1 MSVNAVVQG
10 GHWAPE
16 CLKEAWTYGTQAKYN
31 PFLGQVWWPIH
42 PETDDYSIKME
53 YSAYDICNEL
63 KEKLGLKQ
71 KLRRT
76 VREVIHVRA
85 IRVHE
90 AEGAVAKAEE

>member
-1 MSVNAVVQG
+1 MKDIYTPIKWKSAEGYEFEMSVNAVVQG

-63 KEKLGLKQ
+63 KEKLGLK
-71 KLRRT
+71 
-76 VREVIHVRA
+76 
-85 IRVHE
+85 
-90 AEGAVAKAEE
+90 